1 MENKIIAQ
9 LVANDG
15 TKVILYPT
23 SIVLDRT
30 KAFSVAV
37 GVGINAKGIN
47 SRTIPLHSIQAVDYR
62 EGKKTFFGCTLG
74 VLQFVIPGGV
84 TNNNTFAAT
93 QRDSNS
99 LNFEPQYN
107 EEARK
112 IKEHIDEFIANPPA
126 QTATVI
132 QQTSSAD
139 ELKKFKE
146 LLDGGIITQEEF
158 DAKKKQLLGL

>member
-1 MENKIIAQ
+1 MNENIITQ
-9 LVANDG
+9 FVANDG

-23 SIVLDRT
+23 SLVLDRT

-37 GVGINAKGIN
+37 GVGINAKGVN

-74 VLQFVIPGGV
+74 VLQFVIAGGAA
-84 TNNNTFAAT
+84 NNNTFAAT
-93 QRDSNS
+93 ARDSNS
-99 LNFEPQYN
+99 VNFEPQYN
-107 EEARK
+107 DQAFK
-112 IKEHIDEFIANPPA
+112 IKRHIDEFIANPPA
-126 QTATVI
+126 QSATVI
-132 QQTSSAD
+132 QQTSAAD

-146 LLDGGIITQEEF
+146 LLDCGIITQEEF

>member
-1 MENKIIAQ
+1 MDNNIIAQ
-9 LVANDG
+9 LTANDG
-15 TKVILYPT
+15 AKVILYPT
-23 SIVLDRT
+23 NLVIDRT
-30 KAFSVAV
+30 KAFSVAI
-37 GVGINAKGIN
+37 GVGINAKGAN

-74 VLQFVIPGGV
+74 ALQFVVPGSAA
-84 TNNNTFAAT
+84 NNNTFAAT

-99 LNFEPQYN
+99 INFDPQYN

-112 IKEHIDEFIANPPA
+112 IKQHIDEFIANPPA

-146 LLDGGIITQEEF
+146 LLDCGIISQEEF

>member
-1 MENKIIAQ
+1 MENNIIAQ

-23 SIVLDRT
+23 SLVIDRT
-30 KAFSVAV
+30 RAFSVAV
-37 GVGINAKGIN
+37 GVGINAKGAN
-47 SRTIPLHSIQAVDYR
+47 SRTIPLSSIQAVDYR
-62 EGKKTFFGCTLG
+62 EAKKTFFGCTLG
-74 VLQFVIPGGV
+74 VLQFVIPGSAA
-84 TNNNTFAAT
+84 NNNTFAAT
-93 QRDSNS
+93 ARDSNS

-107 EEARK
+107 EQALK
-112 IKEHIDEFIANPPA
+112 IKQHIDKYIANPPA

-132 QQTSSAD
+132 QQTSAAD

-146 LLDGGIITQEEF
+146 LLDCGIISQEEF